1 MEQVFINGNNINT
14 MNVSTLLKE
23 LQKTDKYTGMTQ
35 KQIIDQLDVLLK
47 NIDSIGNKFNYV
59 DIKFDSVK

>member
-1 MEQVFINGNNINT
+1 MKSVKFI
-14 MNVSTLLKE
+14 
-23 LQKTDKYTGMTQ
+23 DKPSFE
-35 KQIIDQLDVLLK
+35 QIIDQLDVLLK